1 MSKELPS
8 WGELTS
14 QLIDLVEVR
23 LLDPLEI
30 LLESQ
35 SDLSPVRSRVAERAG
50 AWALALLGEDEDLAR
65 FTAIRLVITL
75 YPGDH
80 GFNPPPGWWQTPLG
94 QVMVRRVGHPAAES
108 VSYAVAGAMLGITRQ
123 GVHDLVTRGK
133 LDRHESG
140 GVTTDS
146 VQRRITS
153 SDARE
158 TRPRAPREEASSES
172 RE

>member
-1 MSKELPS
+1 MAEELPS
-8 WGELTS
+8 WGELAS
-14 QLIDLVEVR
+14 QLIGLVEVR

-30 LLESQ
+30 LLESR
-35 SDLSPVRSRVAERAG
+35 SELSPVHSRLAERAG

-65 FTAIRLVITL
+65 RTAIRLVITL
-75 YPGDH
+75 YPSDH

-94 QVMVRRVGHPAAES
+94 QVMVRRVGHPAAEA

-140 GVTTDS
+140 GVTTAS

-158 TRPRAPREEASSES
+158 TRPRALREEASSES
-172 RE
+172 GK

>member
-1 MSKELPS
+1 M
-8 WGELTS
+8 G
-14 QLIDLVEVR
+14 
-23 LLDPLEI
+23 
-30 LLESQ
+30 
-35 SDLSPVRSRVAERAG
+35 ARAG
-50 AWALALLGEDEDLAR
+50 SEDEDIAR

-94 QVMVRRVGHPAAES
+94 QVMVRRVGHPAAEAL
-108 VSYAVAGAMLGITRQ
+108 SYAVAGAMLGITRQ

-140 GVTTDS
+140 GVTTAS

-158 TRPRAPREEASSES
+158 TRPRTTR
-172 RE
+172 RG